1 MSRKKNDNDAFGPCC
16 SFCGRG
22 LDEVIVVP
30 GPDGASICEDC
41 AHQAIERKRAVRAAS

>member
-1 MSRKKNDNDAFGPCC
+1 MSRRKNDEDIFGPSC

-30 GPDGASICEDC
+30 GPDGA
-41 AHQAIERKRAVRAAS
+41 RRAARAAS